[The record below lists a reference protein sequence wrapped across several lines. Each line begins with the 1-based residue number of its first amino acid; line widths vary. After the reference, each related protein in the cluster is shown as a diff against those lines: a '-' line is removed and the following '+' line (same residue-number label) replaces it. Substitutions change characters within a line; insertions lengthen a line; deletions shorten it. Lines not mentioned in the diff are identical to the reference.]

1 MFPISAWIALG
12 AALIIGGLG
21 IALKVQT
28 SRLDSVKTEYAA
40 FRAQV
45 AAEGK
50 IAQAKT
56 IATIAADKAKQE
68 KANVDHAK
76 AVVTLNATIKRLRK
90 SRPSSSFVPA
100 TATASLSF
108 DRACFDRPQLERAIR
123 EFDSGVQGLVDE
135 GSQVMVDLNAA
146 KEWATDAKNTP

>member
-28 SRLDSVKTEYAA
+28 SRLDAVKTEYAA

-56 IATIAADKAKQE
+56 DARIAVDKLKME
-68 KANVDHAK
+68 KSNADHAK
-76 AVVTLNATIKRLRK
+76 NAAALNATIKRLRNA
-90 SRPSSSFVPA
+90 RPGSSFVPT
-100 TATASLSF
+100 TATAATST

-123 EFDSGVQGLVDE
+123 DFDTGVQGLVDE
-135 GSQVMVDLNAA
+135 GSQVTVDLNTA
-146 KEWATDAKNTP
+146 KEWAK